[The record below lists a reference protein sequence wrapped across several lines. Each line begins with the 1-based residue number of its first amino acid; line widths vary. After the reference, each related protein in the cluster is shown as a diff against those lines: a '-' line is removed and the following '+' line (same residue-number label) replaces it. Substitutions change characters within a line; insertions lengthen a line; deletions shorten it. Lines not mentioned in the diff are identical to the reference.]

1 MIVKLP
7 IFRLQKILGRS
18 VDTYSVV
25 FNNER
30 EPHPLSTETGKQSL
44 TWGGGGGGLFR
55 KKRQVSI
62 IEGDFVK
69 KVPYQM
75 YFKNFSL

>member
-1 MIVKLP
+1 MIAKSP
-7 IFRLQKILGRS
+7 IFRLQKLLGRS

-30 EPHPLSTETGKQSL
+30 EPHPLSTEAGKQSL
-44 TWGGGGGGLFR
+44 TWGLGGLFR
-55 KKRQVSI
+55 KKRQASI

-69 KVPYQM
+69 KCPN
-75 YFKNFSL
+75 KCILKDSPRK

>member
-1 MIVKLP
+1 MIAKSP
-7 IFRLQKILGRS
+7 IFRLQKLLGRS

-44 TWGGGGGGLFR
+44 TWGGLFR
-55 KKRQVSI
+55 KKRQASI

-75 YFKNFSL
+75 YLKNFS

>member
-1 MIVKLP
+1 MIAKSP
-7 IFRLQKILGRS
+7 IFRLQKLLGRS

-44 TWGGGGGGLFR
+44 TWGLGGLFR
-55 KKRQVSI
+55 KKRQASI